1 MFLRVSA
8 PCFCSA
14 VGGQEL
20 RCVWAGLPDA
30 WNGFEVL
37 LSFSIES
44 RDLITE
50 VGQGW
55 QGAEDA
61 LWLSFLLFLLPPPP
75 PPSPSSLSCPF
86 FPSSLLCSP
95 LPFFRSQRSESARW
109 CLCQRAATAGLHPAE
124 DRRASSQRGPAVRHF
139 PNSAGDPPA
148 PPHSPPPRPSTLKA
162 LSSFLTVNA
171 ANYGPPP
178 SPPIPAPTPL
188 PCLLL
193 SPFLPPSFPI
203 SFNLG
208 HIREFICLRKKLGVN

>member
-1 MFLRVSA
+1 MHCGCLF
-8 PCFCSA
+8 F
-14 VGGQEL
+14 
-20 RCVWAGLPDA
+20 
-30 WNGFEVL
+30 F
-37 LSFSIES
+37 SF
-44 RDLITE
+44 
-50 VGQGW
+50 
-55 QGAEDA
+55 
-61 LWLSFLLFLLPPPP
+61 FLPPFH
-75 PPSPSSLSCPF
+75 PSPSSSSTFSFPF
-86 FPSSLLCSP
+86 FSFLPLLPLLSALLSSP

-208 HIREFICLRKKLGVN
+208 QSHKRIHLLKKKTGCELKTNKPKNLSLFIC

>member
-1 MFLRVSA
+1 MV
-8 PCFCSA
+8 
-14 VGGQEL
+14 V
-20 RCVWAGLPDA
+20 
-30 WNGFEVL
+30 
-37 LSFSIES
+37 FSS
-44 RDLITE
+44 SPS
-50 VGQGW
+50 
-55 QGAEDA
+55 
-61 LWLSFLLFLLPPPP
+61 SFLLFILLLLPPPP
-75 PPSPSSLSCPF
+75 SPSPSSLSCPF

-139 PNSAGDPPA
+139 PNSAGEPPA

-208 HIREFICLRKKLGVN
+208 QSHKRIHLLKKKTGCELKTNKPKNLSLFIC

>member
-1 MFLRVSA
+1 MV
-8 PCFCSA
+8 
-14 VGGQEL
+14 V
-20 RCVWAGLPDA
+20 
-30 WNGFEVL
+30 
-37 LSFSIES
+37 FSS
-44 RDLITE
+44 SPS
-50 VGQGW
+50 
-55 QGAEDA
+55 
-61 LWLSFLLFLLPPPP
+61 SFLLFILLLLPPPP
-75 PPSPSSLSCPF
+75 SPSPSSLSCPF

-178 SPPIPAPTPL
+178 SPPIPAPTVIVTVVPSSL
-188 PCLLL
+188 CL
-193 SPFLPPSFPI
+193 SSFCFLGSGMC
-203 SFNLG
+203 S
-208 HIREFICLRKKLGVN
+208 